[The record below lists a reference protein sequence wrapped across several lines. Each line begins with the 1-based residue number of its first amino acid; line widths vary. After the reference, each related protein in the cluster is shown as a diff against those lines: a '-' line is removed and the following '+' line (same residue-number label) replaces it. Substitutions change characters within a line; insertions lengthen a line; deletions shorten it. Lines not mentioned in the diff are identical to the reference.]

1 MNRLACLRGAFV
13 IVKNQSDKLSFNFK
27 RLLIMDMSYI
37 KKRSP
42 LGYVLLAAIALSS
55 CQGKAENGKSA
66 EAHETVVEQVEDTS
80 RLAQAATVS
89 VIADTG
95 AGEVDTL
102 KVYNLSEVDTPPL
115 IDDAELSKQV
125 SQLMKYPD
133 MEPING
139 RGTAILTVE
148 RDGTVSAVEITQ
160 SIHPLLDKEYERV
173 GLLLTEFNL

>member
-1 MNRLACLRGAFV
+1 
-13 IVKNQSDKLSFNFK
+13 
-27 RLLIMDMSYI
+27 MDMSYI

-148 RDGTVSAVEITQ
+148 RDGTVSAVEITKG
-160 SIHPLLDKEYERV
+160 IHPLIDKEYERV
-173 GLLLTEFNL
+173 GLLLTGFAPATIGGVKVRCKFELPILVKNL